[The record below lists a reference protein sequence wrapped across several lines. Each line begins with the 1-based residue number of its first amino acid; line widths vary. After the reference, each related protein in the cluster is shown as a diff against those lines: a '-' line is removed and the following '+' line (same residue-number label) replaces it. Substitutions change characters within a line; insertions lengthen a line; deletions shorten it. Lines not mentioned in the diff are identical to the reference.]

1 MGQPI
6 NKITLKGF
14 KSIRCL
20 EDFELEPVN
29 VLIGANGC
37 GKTNFVSFFK
47 LLRELIEGRLEKN
60 INKAGGAD
68 IHLYLGPKVTDRIEA
83 ELEFGVNGY
92 KIVLEPTNDN
102 RLIFDDERIKYEGT
116 KGYTLDVNRSIGS
129 GQSESKLKE
138 QIDKK
143 THSKAISEHIYSSV
157 SSWVVY
163 HFHDT
168 SETAALRRT
177 CSIRDTDRLRPDEA
191 NLAPFLYWLK
201 EEEEDTYDL
210 IRDTVRLVAPFFDDF
225 RLKPKKQ
232 KDDKALQLEWNQK
245 GSDYPFHASQ
255 LSDGTLRFIALTTAL
270 LQPDPPATIL
280 IDEPELGLHPYAL
293 DVLANLILQ
302 AQDRTQIIV
311 STQSAPLLNA
321 FEPEHIVVI
330 ERKEGESVFRRL
342 TAGELTDWMTDD
354 YTLSDLWQKNVYGG
368 GPSHE

>member
-1 MGQPI
+1 MGRPI
-6 NKITLKGF
+6 DKITLKGF
-14 KSIRCL
+14 KSIRSL
-20 EDFELEPVN
+20 EGFELEPVN

-37 GKTNFVSFFK
+37 GKTNFVSFFR
-47 LLRELIEGRLEKN
+47 LLRELVDGRLAKA
-60 INKAGGAD
+60 INRAGGAD
-68 IHLYLGPKVTDRIEA
+68 THLYLGPKVTDQIEA
-83 ELEFGVNGY
+83 DLEFGVNGY

-102 RLIFDDERIKYEGT
+102 RFMFGSERIRYEGT
-116 KGYTLDVNRSIGS
+116 PGRTLDVNRSIGS
-129 GQSESKLKE
+129 GQSESILKE
-138 QIDKK
+138 QIDKD
-143 THSKAISEHIYSSV
+143 THNKAISDHIYSAV

-177 CSIRDTDRLRPDEA
+177 CSIRDTDRLRPDGA

-210 IRDTVRLVAPFFDDF
+210 IRETVRLVAPFFDDF

-232 KDDKALQLEWNQK
+232 KDDEALQLEWNQK
-245 GSDYPFHASQ
+245 GSDFPFLPSQ

-302 AQDRTQIIV
+302 AQERTQVIV

-321 FEPEHIVVI
+321 FEPEHIVVV
-330 ERKEGESVFRRL
+330 ERNEGESLFRRL
-342 TAGELTDWMTDD
+342 SVDELQDWMTED
-354 YTLSDLWQKNVYGG
+354 YTLADLWQKNVYGG